1 MGKLTAKQEAYCK
14 ARARGLTQKAAYRE
28 AYDCARMKDTTVYVK
43 ASELEANGNVAVRI
57 RELRNI
63 AAQSVMWDLQDAA
76 RPLMEI
82 IELAMPIYRKRA
94 AEGFIDNKARL
105 AITESI
111 RQLNEMFGI
120 DGTAVESEAG
130 VTIVDDL

>member
-1 MGKLTAKQEAYCK
+1 MGKLTPKQEAYCK

-28 AYDCARMKDTTVYVK
+28 AYDAERMKDSTVYVR
-43 ASELEANGNVAVRI
+43 ASELEAKSNITVRI
-57 RELRNI
+57 RDLRNM
-63 AAQSVMWDLQDAA
+63 AARSVMWELQDAA
-76 RPLMEI
+76 RHLMEI
-82 IELAMPIYRKRA
+82 IELAMPIYKEK
-94 AEGFIDNKARL
+94 AERGEIDNKARL

-120 DGTAVESEAG
+120 DGTTVEIEAG